1 MKPIVLFVDDER
13 SVLDS
18 LRLVL
23 RKEPYQVMVADSA
36 EAGMAIL
43 EKHGVAVVVSDERMP
58 GVTGAV
64 FLAQVRERFPK
75 TVRIMLTGQATL
87 EAVVH
92 AINEGQI
99 YRYLSKPIK
108 NDDLTTSIRT
118 ALQVRAER
126 EAAPAQAPAST
137 PQPAPAPAATAPQ
150 PAVADEDLPPS
161 SRELAALEAEHPGIT
176 RIELSEGGAIVIE
189 GLDEDFSDVLAAFGP
204 DRVPTHRP
212 PVQRRRRHN
221 LPSSPP

>member
-1 MKPIVLFVDDER
+1 
-13 SVLDS
+13 
-18 LRLVL
+18 
-23 RKEPYQVMVADSA
+23 MVADSA

-43 EKHGVAVVVSDERMP
+43 EKHDVGVVVSDERMP

-99 YRYLSKPIK
+99 YRYLAKPIK

-126 EAAPAQAPAST
+126 EAAAAQVAPIAAPTTPAAPAPTAAPASS
-137 PQPAPAPAATAPQ
+137 AG
-150 PAVADEDLPPS
+150 EDLPPS

-204 DRVPTHRP
+204 TRAPTHRP
-212 PVQRRRRHN
+212 PAQRRRRHN
-221 LPSSPP
+221 LPSTPP

>member
-43 EKHGVAVVVSDERMP
+43 EKHDVAVVVSDERMP

-137 PQPAPAPAATAPQ
+137 PQAAPAATAPQ
-150 PAVADEDLPPS
+150 PAAVDEDPPS

-204 DRVPTHRP
+204 TRAPTHRP

>member
-43 EKHGVAVVVSDERMP
+43 EKHDVGVVVSDERMP

-99 YRYLSKPIK
+99 YRYLAKPIK

-126 EAAPAQAPAST
+126 EAAAAQVAPIAAPTTAAPASS
-137 PQPAPAPAATAPQ
+137 AG
-150 PAVADEDLPPS
+150 EDLPPS

-204 DRVPTHRP
+204 TRAPTHRP
-212 PVQRRRRHN
+212 PAQRRRRHN
-221 LPSSPP
+221 LPSTPP